1 MFFFFK
7 QKTAYE
13 MLRSLV
19 GSEMCIRDRAMTVA
33 MATPS
38 TPIPS
43 HVTDIISR
51 TTFRTEEN
59 MRRYRGCLL
68 YTSPSPRDS

>member
-1 MFFFFK
+1 
-7 QKTAYE
+7 
-13 MLRSLV
+13 
-19 GSEMCIRDRAMTVA
+19 MTVA

-59 MRRYRGCLL
+59 MRRYRGVLESPMALNMEARTL
-68 YTSPSPRDS
+68 YMNRNGIPKK